1 MDKFWS
7 KFWLEK
13 HDFVFNSVYYS
24 KPMEGF
30 KQNDNIHGLPFEIN
44 ILAVNLRNNS
54 NKANGNLID
63 ECGSL

>member
-1 MDKFWS
+1 
-7 KFWLEK
+7 
-13 HDFVFNSVYYS
+13 
-24 KPMEGF
+24 MEGF

-44 ILAVNLRNNS
+44 ILAVNLRNDS